1 MSRILSVS
9 DLTRAVKEVLE
20 AQFPFVWVRGQVR
33 NLSRPASGHIYFS
46 LTDGEASLSVV
57 WFKSGQWRPEG
68 SSDVNPL
75 TGEVSEEDQDMSA
88 RIEEGMEVLCAGR
101 INVYEPRGAYQLVAE
116 LVQEQGVGDLQ
127 LAFEELKRKLSD
139 KGYFDEDRKMRL
151 PAHARRVAVVT
162 SPQGAAVRDFLRLA
176 DDRGWGSKIRIYPTL
191 VQGDKAPKQIAEAL
205 AQADGDDWAEVV
217 VLIRGG
223 GSLEDLWAF
232 NTEEVADAIHN
243 MKIPVLTGIG
253 HEPDVSIADFVA
265 DRRAAT
271 PSHAAQELWPEREA
285 LYQAV
290 DDLEMSLARAYA
302 VFVRGKAERFEA
314 LRKGLVWLSP
324 ERTLERLSERFDNEA
339 LRLGS
344 AGKNF
349 MRDKIEDFSRQC
361 RGLVSSFGM
370 EALEARSMRLDDLGR
385 RIFRAGAKHP
395 DSCLRSLELLA
406 ARLKGLDPEGPLER
420 GYGLIR
426 VEKSGRFLRHPDEVT
441 AGDALDIRVSHGRV
455 RARVEKDKNGEQRQ

>member
-57 WFKSGQWRPEG
+57 WFKSGQWRPES

-75 TGEVSEEDQDMSA
+75 TGEVAEGEQDMPD

-127 LAFEELKRKLSD
+127 LAFEELKRKLSG

-151 PAHARRVAVVT
+151 PANARKVAVVT

-176 DDRGWGSKIRIYPTL
+176 DERGWGGEIRIYPTL

-205 AQADGDDWAEVV
+205 RQADVDDWAEVV

-232 NTEEVADAIHN
+232 NTEKVADAIYN

-265 DRRAAT
+265 DKRAAT
-271 PSHAAQELWPEREA
+271 PSHAAQELWPERET
-285 LYQAV
+285 LCQTV
-290 DDLEMSLARAYA
+290 DDLDMSLTRSYLA
-302 VFVRGKAERFEA
+302 FVQNRSERLA
-314 LRKGLVWLSP
+314 GLRNGLIWLSP
-324 ERTLERLSERFDNEA
+324 ERKVNLLVERFA
-339 LRLGS
+339 GAAVRLTS
-344 AGKNF
+344 AGRHF
-349 MRDKIEDFSRQC
+349 MRPKREGLSHQC
-361 RGLVSSFGM
+361 RGLAHSYGPEAM
-370 EALEARSMRLDDLGR
+370 ETRSMLLGELGR
-385 RIFRAGAKHP
+385 RLCRAGEEHAE
-395 DSCLRSLELLA
+395 SRSASLELLA
-406 ARLKGLDPEGPLER
+406 ARLNGLNPEGPLER

-426 VEKSGRFLRHPDEVT
+426 VEKSGKFLRHPDEVNV
-441 AGDALDIRVSHGRV
+441 GDSLDIRVRHGRI
-455 RARVEKDKNGEQRQ
+455 RAEVAKPKSGERK